1 MYVGIKVKEV
11 NRKKVKAEIRNVKRA
26 RVWESLINWLILSSR
41 EWENARE
48 RISLKVTSGN
58 ADSERIGESVAF
70 SNCITFGTSR
80 NAHPRASLIQVVD
93 TLKFSL
99 QKTIRA
105 RKVIFI
111 LLPFCKWC
119 TERERKC
126 HISSAFSKPSR
137 IWSLLAA
144 RNWVRYKCE
153 QK

>member
-70 SNCITFGTSR
+70 SNCITSGTSR
-80 NAHPRASLIQVVD
+80 NAHPRAGLIQVVD

-99 QKTIRA
+99 QKKIRA

-111 LLPFCKWC
+111 LLPFCKWS
-119 TERERKC
+119 TERERVPYFECIFETKSNL
-126 HISSAFSKPSR
+126 ISSSSSKLS
-137 IWSLLAA
+137 
-144 RNWVRYKCE
+144 
-153 QK
+153 